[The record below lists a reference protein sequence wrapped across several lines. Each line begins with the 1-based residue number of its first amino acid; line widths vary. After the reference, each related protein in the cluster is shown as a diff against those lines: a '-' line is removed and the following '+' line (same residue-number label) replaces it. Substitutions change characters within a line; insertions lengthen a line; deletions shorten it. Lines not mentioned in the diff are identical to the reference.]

1 MKAITRKT
9 LPVFSLVLFILICL
23 LPGFSK
29 NLRAVTALNG
39 SVVLGRV
46 TDPQGRGLTGL
57 FVSARNTA
65 TGRTTYVLT
74 RAQGRFRVTDLEA
87 GDFDIGVDTRGWG
100 RERQQIKLAA
110 GASATVNL
118 NLKADPIDASKLT
131 SAELLPLLPDGE
143 GKQILIAN
151 CIACH
156 TVQKF
161 VTASWDT
168 AGWRKIVNNMKKG
181 FGASVPDGK
190 DDLLVDYLSKAFAP
204 DSSLQHAIEKIQLPP
219 VKPMDV
225 MYDAWDIPLRRAL
238 PHTVTLDGQGNAWF
252 TDAFGSRMGRLEV
265 ATGKFKTWNTPTSNS
280 IPHGIVV
287 DKRGIVWF
295 TERLQFE
302 PANKI
307 VRFDP
312 QTEVFK
318 EYPLPQN
325 VSGPH
330 TLTFDRQGILWI
342 SEYDGNRLAR
352 FDTETGKFTEYT
364 VPTKDAKPYGIDIGK
379 DGVVWIAEIGSGS
392 LGKFDPRVGKV
403 VDYPTPTKNSGVRRV
418 RVDSKGRVWFTEF
431 LGDRLGMFDPKTE
444 KMTEYRMPGISP
456 QPYALEITHDDK
468 IWLSTW
474 HQDSMMKFDPDTK
487 TFTVYPVPF
496 LDLEIRDFRI
506 DKDDTLWFVA
516 MIPNKVVSLKAR

>member
-1 MKAITRKT
+1 MNTSTRKT
-9 LPVFSLVLFILICL
+9 IAAFSLVFFILICF
-23 LPGFSK
+23 LPGFSS
-29 NLRAVTALNG
+29 NLRTLPAPDGG
-39 SVVLGRV
+39 SVLGRV
-46 TDPQGRGLTGL
+46 SDDQGRGVTGL
-57 FVSARNTA
+57 FVSARNA
-65 TGRTTYVLT
+65 GTGRTTYVLT
-74 RAQGRFRVTDLEA
+74 QDQGRFHFTNLEPGDCDIRVDN
-87 GDFDIGVDTRGWG
+87 RGWG
-100 RERQQIKLAA
+100 REPQHIKLVSRN
-110 GASATVNL
+110 SATVTL
-118 NLKADPIDASKLT
+118 NLKPDRIDTPQLT
-131 SAELLPLLPDGE
+131 SAELLPLLPEGE

-161 VTASWDT
+161 VIDTWDT
-168 AGWRKIVNNMKKG
+168 AGWRKIVTNMKKG
-181 FGASVPDGK
+181 FGASVPGGK
-190 DDLLVDYLSKAFAP
+190 DELLVEYLTKAFAP
-204 DSSLQHAIEKIQLPP
+204 DSSLRRAVEQMNLPP
-219 VKPMDV
+219 VKPMNV
-225 MYDAWDIPLRRAL
+225 TYDAWDIPLRKAL
-238 PHTVTLDGQGNAWF
+238 PHTITLDGQGNAWF

-280 IPHGIVV
+280 IPHSIMV
-287 DKRGIVWF
+287 DKKGIVWF

-312 QTEVFK
+312 GTEIFT
-318 EYPLPQN
+318 EFPLPQN

-330 TLTFDRQGILWI
+330 TLSFDRQGIMWI

-352 FDTETGKFTEYT
+352 FDTETGKFTEYP
-364 VPTKDAKPYGIDIGK
+364 VPTKDAKPYGIDIDK
-379 DGVVWIAEIGSGS
+379 NGVVWIAEIGSGS

-444 KMTEYRMPGISP
+444 KMTEYLMPGISP
-456 QPYALEITHDDK
+456 QPYALEITRDDK

-474 HQDSMMKFDPDTK
+474 HQDVMMKFDPDTS
-487 TFTVYPVPF
+487 TFATYPVPF

-516 MIPNKVVSLKAR
+516 MIPNKVVSMKTR